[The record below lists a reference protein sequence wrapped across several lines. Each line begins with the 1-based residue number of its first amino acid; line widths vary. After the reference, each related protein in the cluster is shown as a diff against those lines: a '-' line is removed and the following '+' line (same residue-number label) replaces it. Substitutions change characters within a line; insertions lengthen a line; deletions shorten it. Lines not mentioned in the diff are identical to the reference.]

1 MNTGD
6 IAIVVGGV
14 QNHIPL
20 ITRLKAR
27 GYYTIL
33 IDYLDE
39 PRAKAFADEH
49 IQVSTFDFGLA
60 VTDHARFFFI
70 MLHFRFPPNQ

>member
-33 IDYLDE
+33 ID
-39 PRAKAFADEH
+39 
-49 IQVSTFDFGLA
+49 
-60 VTDHARFFFI
+60 
-70 MLHFRFPPNQ
+70 